1 MKYKGKYK
9 YKVIFHYY
17 ILSDHTRILLLLF
30 LLLTV
35 LAEPTHRLKKSTFEL
50 FYKYFLQYDH
60 LIMLESSVTM
70 KSDGMHISRPACSP
84 SWRIS
89 NATTSYMVFL
99 AGFRIFSSYRKRD
112 VWAFAITTESELR
125 LWVELCKLPT
135 LASKNPSINWYI
147 CKIST
152 TDIADTWHN
161 NVGHSLAHEHRQGHV
176 ISRILS
182 IGMRMQGIFGS
193 FVRVWTWIWRKTSSC
208 L

>member
-112 VWAFAITTESELR
+112 VWTFAITTESELR

-135 LASKNPSINWYI
+135 LATNDP
-147 CKIST
+147 
-152 TDIADTWHN
+152 
-161 NVGHSLAHEHRQGHV
+161 Q
-176 ISRILS
+176 RIL
-182 IGMRMQGIFGS
+182 
-193 FVRVWTWIWRKTSSC
+193 
-208 L
+208 

>member
-1 MKYKGKYK
+1 
-9 YKVIFHYY
+9 
-17 ILSDHTRILLLLF
+17 
-30 LLLTV
+30 
-35 LAEPTHRLKKSTFEL
+35 
-50 FYKYFLQYDH
+50 
-60 LIMLESSVTM
+60 MLESSVTM

-112 VWAFAITTESELR
+112 VWTFAITTESELR

-135 LASKNPSINWYI
+135 LATNDPQRILWS
-147 CKIST
+147 IST
-152 TDIADTWHN
+152 TVIADTWHN
-161 NVGHSLAHEHRQGHV
+161 NGGHSLAHEHRQGHV

-193 FVRVWTWIWRKTSSC
+193 CVRVWTWIWRKTSSC
-208 L
+208 LWLNNQLDGSVITTAK